1 MFEAIAANR
10 RKSALLVILMAV
22 LLGGLGYVLAES
34 VGGMGAGPLGLGLA
48 AVLWLVLTLVAYSRG
63 DRIFLHMSGAR
74 PIGPADLPVLWN
86 VVEEMR
92 LAAGLATMP
101 AVYVIDD
108 PTPNAFAAG
117 RKPETAS
124 VAVTSGLL
132 KILDRDELQGVVA
145 HELGH
150 VRNRDILL
158 MLFAGVLLGSIVLLA
173 DVGLRSWWWGGAGRS
188 RRSSGSS
195 GGGQAQAIL
204 MVVGILLMILA
215 PVIAQLIY
223 FAISRKREYLAD
235 ASAAAFTRYPV
246 GLASALEKIGGA
258 AAGRLRGATRATAPM
273 YIVNPMAAAAGKRNL
288 ASLTATHP
296 PIAERVRILR
306 AMHGA
311 SFSDYDKGFAS
322 VTGKGGVLPKSALE
336 DPHAGAGLR
345 VQGETWRRE
354 SAAQPAG
361 AGSAARGRIAA
372 DEAPAGLSVA
382 GSPRVAPAA
391 AVSAAGATPGGAGA
405 PSRRRARAVDD
416 WFYAREGW
424 RRIDCPCGAVLKVP
438 PGLADSSIQCPRCG
452 TRHDPG
458 RLSPTLLA
466 HP

>member
-34 VGGMGAGPLGLGLA
+34 FGGAGAGPIGLA
-48 AVLWLVLTLVAYSRG
+48 LAALLWIVMTLVAYSQG
-63 DRIFLHMSGAR
+63 DRIFLGMSGAR
-74 PIGPADLPVLWN
+74 KVGPEDLPVLWN
-86 VVEEMR
+86 VVEEMT
-92 LAAGLATMP
+92 LAAGLAKMP

-108 PTPNAFAAG
+108 PAPNAFAAG

-132 KILDRDELQGVVA
+132 KMLDRDELQAVIA

-150 VRNRDILL
+150 IRNRDILL

-173 DVGLRSWWWGGAGRS
+173 DLGLRSWLWGGAGRS
-188 RRSSGSS
+188 RRSSGS

-204 MVVGILLMILA
+204 MLVGILLMILA

-235 ASAAAFTRYPV
+235 ASAAAFTRYPA

-258 AAGRLRGATRATAPM
+258 AAGSLRGATRATAAM
-273 YIVNPMAAAAGKRNL
+273 YIVNPMAAAARKRNP

-311 SFSDYDKGFAS
+311 SFLDYDKGFAQ
-322 VTGKGGVLPKSALE
+322 VTGKAGVLPRSAME
-336 DPHAGAGLR
+336 SPHAGAGLR
-345 VQGETWRRE
+345 VQGEQWRRE
-354 SAAQPAG
+354 SASRQAGVPAD
-361 AGSAARGRIAA
+361 SPARGGSR
-372 DEAPAGLSVA
+372 AGVYPDGSV
-382 GSPRVAPAA
+382 P
-391 AVSAAGATPGGAGA
+391 AAGAAPVTAVTGATPADPGAA

-416 WFYAREGW
+416 WFYARDGW
-424 RRIDCPCGAVLKVP
+424 RRIDCACGAALKVP
-438 PGLADSSIQCPRCG
+438 PSLASSPIRCPRCG

-458 RLSPTLLA
+458 PRPPA
-466 HP
+466 RA